1 MFKSNGLNLMVNN
14 CFTSFLFFF
23 FEIYIV
29 NVLLCTELFKKK
41 FKY

>member
-1 MFKSNGLNLMVNN
+1 MFKSNGLNLMVSTT
-14 CFTSFLFFF
+14 FTSFLFFF

>member
-1 MFKSNGLNLMVNN
+1 MFKSNGLNLMVN
-14 CFTSFLFFF
+14 TTMISFLFFF
-23 FEIYIV
+23 FEIYMV